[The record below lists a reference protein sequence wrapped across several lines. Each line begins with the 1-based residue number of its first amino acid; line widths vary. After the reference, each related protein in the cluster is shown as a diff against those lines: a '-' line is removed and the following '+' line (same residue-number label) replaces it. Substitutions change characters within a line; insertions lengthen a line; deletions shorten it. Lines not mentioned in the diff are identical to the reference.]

1 MALETW
7 GLDGTRSGIRF
18 SVRHLLFAKISG
30 RFTQWWGS
38 VQAAEGELDFASL
51 ELFADT
57 ASVDTGLDR
66 RDVYLKSPDFLN
78 VAAYPSL
85 AFAAR
90 RVEEKGDD
98 QVRIVGV
105 MTIRGAMRDA
115 VFDVEDC
122 VRMRDRWGRD
132 NTSFVMKSGIDRRDF
147 GLTWNGASDHVAIEI
162 EVTAARV
169 AQARRHGMTAEPTPA
184 P

>member
-1 MALETW
+1 
-7 GLDGTRSGIRF
+7 
-18 SVRHLLFAKISG
+18 
-30 RFTQWWGS
+30 

-51 ELFADT
+51 ELVVDT

-66 RDVYLKSPDFLN
+66 RDVYLKSSDFLN
-78 VAAYPSL
+78 VAAHPSL

-90 RVEEKGDD
+90 RVEEKSDD
-98 QVRIVGV
+98 QVRILGA
-105 MTIRGAMRDA
+105 MTIRGATRDA

-122 VRMRDRWGRD
+122 VRTRDRWGRD

-147 GLTWNGASDHVAIEI
+147 GLTWSGALDSRATLLSDHVAIEI
-162 EVTAARV
+162 EVTAAKM
-169 AQARRHGMTAEPTPA
+169 AQAKRQGMTAAPTGA